1 MAKAAAR
8 SVHAGKPGYVFRQ
21 RFRPAPDG
29 GEAAL
34 PPPLSPRDV
43 L

>member
-8 SVHAGKPGYVFRQ
+8 SVHAGKPGCVFRE
-21 RFRPAPDG
+21 RVRLAPDG
-29 GEAAL
+29 GGAVL